1 MDRFGI
7 YSLSSYA
14 STSQIYMRAWT
25 SSTVPRNTAEMDSLF
40 NSFRTQAPFWS
51 GNLRS
56 IWLAGGGVELQ
67 LRFNPTPSPFPEP
80 IGGPSGGLGGLSRG
94 GYPVNP
100 PMLAAIGGSGG
111 GGGGLALIFTSYV
124 SGFLTAT
131 ARGGL
136 GGAGSTSVDAP
147 AGLIFLTDV
156 KVAWTPGSGGAGG
169 IAIVIY
175 ENSLGARITADAS
188 GSPDGASIIYKLPT
202 SQLSILQ

>member
-25 SSTVPRNTAEMDSLF
+25 SSTVPGDTAEMDSLF

-56 IWLAGGGVELQ
+56 IWLDGGGVELQ
-67 LRFNPTPSPFPEP
+67 LRFDPTPSPFPEP

-100 PMLAAIGGSGG
+100 PMLAAVGGSGG

-175 ENSLGARITADAS
+175 ENSLGARITADAG
-188 GSPDGASIIYKLPT
+188 GSPDGVSIIYKLPT
-202 SQLSILQ
+202 SQ